1 MKEYIGKG
9 VFVMEVR
16 EVPLPAT
23 TKLAADYITGAFP
36 AEKGFGYA
44 RTDDEA
50 FRRRLIHLQTR
61 TYDRHGLADYLQAYH
76 RRFSASAAT
85 MNNIDKLR
93 DENSVV
99 IVGGQQAGLLTG
111 PLYTIYKII
120 TIIRLAKEQE
130 QKLGV
135 PVVPLFWIAGEDHDI
150 AEVDHVY
157 VVEDG
162 EVKKVVYPH
171 KLKEKQMAADVPL
184 DRQLADAWIE
194 RVVKTYGETDV
205 TNELLS
211 FLAACL
217 DDSHTFVDFFAAIV
231 LRLFAD
237 DGLVVLNA
245 GDASVRPLERRF
257 FAALIDR
264 HRDVTSAVLAQQE
277 ALRALGYAPLIE
289 IAPNAAN
296 LFYYDGR
303 ERSLLHYDEESG
315 LFRNK
320 TGSVALT
327 KQQLLELA
335 EAKPACLSNNV
346 VTRPLMQEYLLPTL
360 AFIAGPGEIAYWA
373 ELKEVFALFGMEM
386 PPVVPRLQA
395 TLVSRSLQ
403 TDLVDIGLEAA
414 DVLSGRLEAVKQQ
427 WLKATAEAPL
437 TEAFAKAKAD
447 IEAAHRPLRELG
459 VAIDRGLEGLVA
471 KNAAIIQAQIEF
483 LQQTL
488 ERALLSK
495 HEVEWR
501 KFWRVETSLRPN
513 GAPQERV
520 WNVFYYVNR
529 YGFDFVEK
537 LSAISNPG
545 NGMHKIVYI

>member
-1 MKEYIGKG
+1 
-9 VFVMEVR
+9 MEVR
-16 EVPLPAT
+16 EVPLPAA

-36 AEKGFGYA
+36 AEKGFAYVRA
-44 RTDDEA
+44 DDDA
-50 FRRRLIHLQTR
+50 FRRRLSHVQGK
-61 TYDRHGLADYLQAYH
+61 TYDRRALADYLSAYH

-120 TIIRLAKEQE
+120 TIIQLAKEQE
-130 QKLGV
+130 RKLGV

-162 EVKKVVYPH
+162 EVKKAAYPH
-171 KLKEKQMAADVPL
+171 RLNEKRMATDVPL
-184 DRQLADAWIE
+184 DRELAGAWVE
-194 RVVKTYGETDV
+194 RVVKTYGETDI

-211 FLAACL
+211 FLTACL
-217 DDSHTFVDFFAAIV
+217 DDSRTFVDFFAAIV
-231 LRLFAD
+231 LRLFAN

-245 GDASVRPLERRF
+245 GDAAVRPLERRF

-277 ALRALGYAPLIE
+277 TLRALGYTPLIE
-289 IAPNAAN
+289 IAPDAAN
-296 LFYYDGR
+296 LFYYDGY
-303 ERSLLHYDEESG
+303 ERSLLHYDAG
-315 LFRNK
+315 RRVFRNK
-320 TGSVALT
+320 AGNIAFT
-327 KQQLLELA
+327 KQELLELA
-335 EAKPACLSNNV
+335 ETKPACLSNNV

-373 ELKEVFALFGMEM
+373 ELKEVFSLFGMEV

-395 TLVSRSLQ
+395 TIVSRSLQ
-403 TDLVDIGLEAA
+403 TDLADIGLEAA
-414 DVLSGRLEAVKQQ
+414 DVLSGRLEEAREQ
-427 WLKATAEAPL
+427 WRKETAEVPL
-437 TEAFAKAKAD
+437 AEAFAKAKAD
-447 IEAAHRPLRELG
+447 IEAAHRPLRALG
-459 VAIDRGLEGLVA
+459 MEIDRGLEGLVA
-471 KNAAIIQAQIEF
+471 KNAAIIQSQIEF

-488 ERALLSK
+488 QRALLRK
-495 HEVEWR
+495 HEAEWR
-501 KFWRVETSLRPN
+501 KFWRVETALRPN

-537 LSAISNPG
+537 LSAIGAPE
-545 NGMHKIVYI
+545 NGMHKIVYM

>member
-1 MKEYIGKG
+1 
-9 VFVMEVR
+9 MEVR
-16 EVPLPAT
+16 EVPLPAA

-36 AEKGFGYA
+36 AEKGFAYA
-44 RTDDEA
+44 RADDEA
-50 FRRRLIHLQTR
+50 FRRRLSHLQGR
-61 TYDRHGLADYLQAYH
+61 TYDRRGLADYLDAYH

-111 PLYTIYKII
+111 PLYTIYKIV
-120 TIIRLAKEQE
+120 TIIQLAKEQE

-157 VVEDG
+157 IVEGG
-162 EVKKVVYPH
+162 EVKKAVYPH
-171 KLKEKQMAADVPL
+171 RRKERRMAADVPL
-184 DRQLADAWIE
+184 DRQLADEWIE

-217 DDSHTFVDFFAAIV
+217 DDSRTFVDFFAAIV

-245 GDASVRPLERRF
+245 GDAAVRPLERCF
-257 FAALIDR
+257 FAALVDR
-264 HRDVTSAVLAQQE
+264 HRDVTSAVLSQQG

-289 IAPNAAN
+289 IAPDAAN
-296 LFYYDGR
+296 LFYYDGH
-303 ERSLLHYDEESG
+303 ERSLLHYDEGSG

-320 TGSVALT
+320 AGSVILT
-327 KQQLLELA
+327 KQQLLKLA
-335 EAKPACLSNNV
+335 ETKPACLSNNV

-360 AFIAGPGEIAYWA
+360 AFVAGPGEIAYWA
-373 ELKEVFALFGMEM
+373 ELKEVFPLFRMEM

-395 TLVSRSLQ
+395 TIVSRSLQ
-403 TDLVDIGLEAA
+403 TDLADIGLEA
-414 DVLSGRLEAVKQQ
+414 DEVLSGRLEEAKQQ

-437 TEAFAKAKAD
+437 AEAFAKAKDD

-459 VAIDRGLEGLVA
+459 MEIDRGLEGLVA

-488 ERALLSK
+488 ERALLRK
-495 HEVEWR
+495 HEAEWR
-501 KFWRVETSLRPN
+501 KFWRVETALRPS

-537 LSAISNPG
+537 LLAIRHPE

>member
-1 MKEYIGKG
+1 
-9 VFVMEVR
+9 MEVR
-16 EVPLPAT
+16 EVPLPAA

-36 AEKGFGYA
+36 AEKGFAYVRA
-44 RTDDEA
+44 DDDA
-50 FRRRLIHLQTR
+50 FRRRLSHVQGK
-61 TYDRHGLADYLQAYH
+61 TYDRRALADYLSAYH

-120 TIIRLAKEQE
+120 TIIQLAKEQE
-130 QKLGV
+130 RKLGV

-162 EVKKVVYPH
+162 EVKKAAYPH
-171 KLKEKQMAADVPL
+171 RLNEKRMATDVPL
-184 DRQLADAWIE
+184 DRELAGAWVE
-194 RVVKTYGETDV
+194 RVVKTYGETDI

-211 FLAACL
+211 FLTACL
-217 DDSHTFVDFFAAIV
+217 DDSRTFVDFFAAIV
-231 LRLFAD
+231 LRLFAN

-245 GDASVRPLERRF
+245 GDAAVRPLERRF

-277 ALRALGYAPLIE
+277 TLRALGYTPLIE
-289 IAPNAAN
+289 IAPDAAN
-296 LFYYDGR
+296 LFYYDGY
-303 ERSLLHYDEESG
+303 ERSLLHYDAG
-315 LFRNK
+315 RRVFRNK
-320 TGSVALT
+320 AGNIAFT
-327 KQQLLELA
+327 KQELLELA
-335 EAKPACLSNNV
+335 ETKPACLSNNV

-373 ELKEVFALFGMEM
+373 ELKEVFSLFGMEV

-395 TLVSRSLQ
+395 TIVSRSLQ
-403 TDLVDIGLEAA
+403 TDLADIGLEAA
-414 DVLSGRLEAVKQQ
+414 DVLSGRLEEAREQ
-427 WLKATAEAPL
+427 WRKETAEVPL
-437 TEAFAKAKAD
+437 AEAFAKAKAD
-447 IEAAHRPLRELG
+447 IEAAHRPLRALG
-459 VAIDRGLEGLVA
+459 MEIDRGLEGLVA
-471 KNAAIIQAQIEF
+471 KNAAIIQSQIEF

-488 ERALLSK
+488 QRALLRK
-495 HEVEWR
+495 HEAEWR

-537 LSAISNPG
+537 LSAIGAPE
-545 NGMHKIVYI
+545 NGMHKIVYM

>member
-1 MKEYIGKG
+1 
-9 VFVMEVR
+9 MEVR
-16 EVPLPAT
+16 EVPLPAA

-36 AEKGFGYA
+36 AEKGFAYVRA
-44 RTDDEA
+44 DDDA
-50 FRRRLIHLQTR
+50 FRRRLSHVQGK
-61 TYDRHGLADYLQAYH
+61 TYDRRALADYLSAYH

-120 TIIRLAKEQE
+120 TIIQLAKEQE
-130 QKLGV
+130 RKLGV

-162 EVKKVVYPH
+162 EVKKAAYPH
-171 KLKEKQMAADVPL
+171 RLNEKRMAADVPL
-184 DRQLADAWIE
+184 DRELAGAWVE
-194 RVVKTYGETDV
+194 RVVKTYGETDI

-211 FLAACL
+211 FLTACL
-217 DDSHTFVDFFAAIV
+217 DDSRTFVDFFAAIV
-231 LRLFAD
+231 LRLFAN

-245 GDASVRPLERRF
+245 GDAAVRPLERRF

-277 ALRALGYAPLIE
+277 TLRALGYTPLIE
-289 IAPNAAN
+289 IAPDAAN
-296 LFYYDGR
+296 LFYYDGY
-303 ERSLLHYDEESG
+303 ERSLLHYDAG
-315 LFRNK
+315 RRVFRNK
-320 TGSVALT
+320 AGNIAFT
-327 KQQLLELA
+327 KQELLELA
-335 EAKPACLSNNV
+335 ETKPACLSNNV

-373 ELKEVFALFGMEM
+373 ELKEVFSLFGMEV

-395 TLVSRSLQ
+395 TIVSRSLQ
-403 TDLVDIGLEAA
+403 TDLADIGLEAA
-414 DVLSGRLEAVKQQ
+414 DVLSGRLEEAREQ
-427 WLKATAEAPL
+427 WRKETAEVPL
-437 TEAFAKAKAD
+437 AEAFAKAKAD
-447 IEAAHRPLRELG
+447 IEAAHRPLRALG
-459 VAIDRGLEGLVA
+459 MEIDRGLEGLVA
-471 KNAAIIQAQIEF
+471 KNAAIIQSQIEF

-488 ERALLSK
+488 QRALLRK
-495 HEVEWR
+495 HEAEWR
-501 KFWRVETSLRPN
+501 KFWRVETALRPN

-537 LSAISNPG
+537 LSAIGAPE
-545 NGMHKIVYI
+545 NGMHKIVYM